1 MYPEE
6 PMKRSLNV
14 VRYSDSVKVQK
25 RSSRSIFTSDP
36 LPEMLEEG
44 ASRLTEVSGNEDQ
57 QIKHLRLERQSGATL
72 QSRISD
78 ESRAGRLHTIR

>member
-25 RSSRSIFTSDP
+25 RSSRGFFTSDP
-36 LPEMLEEG
+36 LPG
-44 ASRLTEVSGNEDQ
+44 SWGDASKLTEISSNEDQ
-57 QIKHLRLERQSGATL
+57 QIKHLRLERQSRATL
-72 QSRISD
+72 QSWIS
-78 ESRAGRLHTIR
+78 G

>member
-25 RSSRSIFTSDP
+25 RSSRGFFTSDP
-36 LPEMLEEG
+36 LPG
-44 ASRLTEVSGNEDQ
+44 SWGGGGGGGGRWGDC
-57 QIKHLRLERQSGATL
+57 IKAHRDIE
-72 QSRISD
+72 
-78 ESRAGRLHTIR
+78 